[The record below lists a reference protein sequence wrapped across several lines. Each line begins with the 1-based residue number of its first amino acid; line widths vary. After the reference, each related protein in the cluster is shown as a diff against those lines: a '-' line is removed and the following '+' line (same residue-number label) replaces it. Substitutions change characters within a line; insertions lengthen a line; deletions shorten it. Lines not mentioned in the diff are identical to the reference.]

1 MERMKAWEIWKLD
14 YFAVILMWFFWSAT
28 YCYTFSISFFFLG
41 ILTWVLRVPFT
52 LSNYLFIAWKS
63 NILIGE
69 RMKSFRR
76 WKRLGLWLNYLFIKK
91 NKIIITICWTGALI
105 GTKEPQFV
113 WFRHWFVKIESSK
126 IEIFNRIQNWNN
138 AFDWWKCRKRTRQ
151 TVELYQIFG
160 TEFVDVRHPMQIRFA
175 YKYKYPVDLKRKISS
190 VLNANKFRIC
200 SIVCEFNRKRKQM
213 S

>member
-1 MERMKAWEIWKLD
+1 MKAWEIWKLD

-113 WFRHWFVKIESSK
+113 WFRHWFVKIEFAK
-126 IEIFNRIQNWNN
+126 IEIFNRIQNWYN
-138 AFDWWKCRKRTRQ
+138 ASVWLMKVSQKNKKNSWI
-151 TVELYQIFG
+151 VPNIWHG
-160 TEFVDVRHPMQIRFA
+160 IRRCA
-175 YKYKYPVDLKRKISS
+175 SPD
-190 VLNANKFRIC
+190 ANPIC
-200 SIVCEFNRKRKQM
+200 I
-213 S
+213 